1 MASGG
6 STRSSVGN
14 LSDETFPSFLSE
26 SAPDSLGPP
35 VAISTAARK
44 EGSDDRTSDVHESYL
59 EESLAVCSTSGAFR
73 DPTHLLGDLSQH
85 KFALSFKD
93 DLSDANDLAS
103 LRLSDMLLPV
113 ELEAGR
119 FHGSC
124 HRPPASPPLPPHA
137 SCRLTALQGEPSAG
151 NCGQTT
157 GDTSLGLLPLDLVDD
172 LSCGLMTLTDRM
184 VPGTELRAQT
194 DIQRLLASPS
204 SAPDDSLCS
213 FEQNELQQHGDG
225 DGNGDDPELEELKE
239 YEFSKDDIRSL
250 LQQQEQQQLE
260 GRLQGQGLATA
271 GSLREPPW
279 LGAVGPVKGG
289 GYKLTPALGA
299 TLFQDAFEMPRRRVA
314 GAGRDCA
321 HTSDDEYDKD
331 DNDHEFDDVVVG
343 GRDFPVRR
351 MDTNGAIL
359 VCNRPGLEGGSSD
372 EAERDGRPRACGST
386 GLMEVAAMEPR
397 SSAEGWHRA
406 ASPDAGSGESGEA
419 RGREHGDGNGGWCV
433 DASPP
438 EPCLLTRSVAGE
450 EVRTQATP
458 WGSLHLQRLVC
469 GEREGEAEGENDNDE
484 ARDSNESDEGQGEGL
499 DSMYLL
505 PNSTAW
511 LGGRMSGDVTGV
523 EPVSSTSL
531 FRSDI
536 RPPQERR
543 DWTRIKEEQAHGGPD
558 VCPGVVYQDERGEW
572 VTDLAFFTPLDTLT
586 DTYGGL
592 AHATSN
598 DGDFISGND
607 VAALMDAD
615 EEAFL
620 KENPF
625 TQLETC
631 EGAMVPTTADGGSV
645 DDITAAAATLADVTL
660 GMGDSSWRLLPDG
673 HMQLRASLAPDGG
686 GDEEEADAYMRL
698 SLGTFIRQRS
708 EALGSLWG
716 NAASSMRP
724 SFGYDIVSPE
734 RRAPFALLRMSDAS
748 SCCSDATAERT
759 LQDGRDDGEDSGDGA
774 ELTLFPVSVEEAVSP
789 APIPSQTVLLSPART
804 PSSEEAGRRGA
815 SGREQG
821 QKGDGAA
828 THPEES
834 VLHISSIASAIANAS
849 LNADPMQ
856 LAAMIMHLSN
866 KGHRAQPPGAVTSPT
881 QCPLAPD
888 SRQLLSV
895 EPRENL
901 TAPPPS
907 SMSSSSSVAPSG
919 VKPREQDAGSG
930 SQAPDDGADALKS
943 VTPESPLI
951 LSPFGAV
958 CEASAAVSLTD
969 EPLSVSAWCASVF
982 GAGGGSVLAEESRI
996 LERTFDLEKY
1006 LKQVSLYDDGNE
1018 NTKEERGSVNF
1029 AATAKHATFATTAAV
1044 IAPDP
1049 STAIP
1054 AREPGDETLTSPPLS
1069 RVARPGDARERRS
1082 RGAGPKDGPPPV
1094 SARGSM
1100 VGVEARAEK
1109 PSTSERSA
1117 RPSDLRQ
1124 KESKVSASRRASG
1137 AKTTAKREKVGER
1150 TVIVGGDS
1158 LVPGATIGVEQL
1170 LAGTGGQSRT
1180 QQDGTWS
1187 HKGER
1192 NVLQRDVRTAGNST
1206 DEHNLGSSE
1215 PRGGQ
1220 PEETFLFRP
1229 STSPLSHSSP
1239 GQGSDTSNS
1248 PSTNTA
1254 PSVVREDRTGG
1265 TSVPCATPSVNG
1277 PVGHASPTSPCDP
1290 SLSRLTY
1297 LSEGDST
1304 LQNSICFP
1312 PHPISTTKCNE
1323 LSTTIVSSSPTPD
1336 LDATLTPASS
1346 GVELQHS
1353 PHQTLR
1359 LSSTTSYHHVASS
1372 GTIRLPPD
1380 RVTDPGKLAAP
1391 LRVLASNAV
1400 PTLLTAQPLM
1410 SSAALVQGY
1419 LTDNITADYPGALAT
1434 PHYTVP
1440 PAPTV
1445 PLPSSC
1451 HLHCVAGVTGAAFPT
1466 AGFMSSVPAVS
1477 CTAASAGLY
1486 SMPSLA
1492 GILQGAQHGLLPGTH
1507 SGMVHMLDLG
1517 ATPCRVLVPE
1527 ELGFP
1532 NACCVGIAAQ
1542 TSLNVYNPTERWLQ
1556 VSLCLLSTS
1565 IDGEKVEGE
1574 SQQCLVFKSQTVLGP
1589 RSSEDVRV
1597 LLVPRRA
1604 GVHVCVLSVAS
1615 WPVAATPVDVA
1626 HAGALASRVLLTALA
1641 QHPHVQLEAGS
1652 GQGVEFGDVQW
1663 GTARVLPVRLT
1674 NRTRATVPVRLV
1686 ISANAVAWR
1695 CFTFSRSDPETASNP
1710 TTEALSAPSI
1720 INLVMHAAHSAQEA
1734 ESQAATLWI
1743 CFRAPARHGS
1753 RTDAVGPVEHFSARV
1768 DVELDSPGP
1777 STVVSSLPLRA
1788 RVGVARVHAPKHLQT
1803 LEFLARPGTST
1814 VRKLPLQNVGN
1825 INVEL
1830 SMKVVFPG
1838 VAFSVQPSTLHL
1850 SAGQE
1855 SDLSVSF
1862 ALSDDNICPAH
1873 GLLQILV
1880 LPMGPQYEVCLKGEV
1895 QHPSPLLNIPPL
1907 LSNKQFLS
1915 WGGVSLGRATQQKLT
1930 LRNNSETASLPL
1942 RMVIR
1947 GQDHDCFQLQSTF
1960 GREERLS
1967 SARELVLGP
1976 RQDVPVRLLFV
1987 PTRRT
1992 CMLAK
1997 LEIKQSGTRSTVP
2010 GVKFTIPLSG
2020 YGGCSHVLLEG
2031 ARRMSDSYAA
2041 VLRDVADGR
2050 VSSTR
2055 VRLRNAGTRAA
2066 FVRAVCFGDMQAR
2079 EVADGSVFTI
2089 SPGHFVLKER
2099 AEQEVEL
2106 TCRATA
2112 RESALCNTST
2122 ALLAVVCFFCG
2133 DEITRQLF
2141 RRAVAQ
2147 TDGRWKPAL
2156 SEENPLRAVDFHV
2169 PFPGEEAVTEVYDLP
2184 ERPNDAASF
2193 YSHMSRVLLSLAG
2206 RAVQPGAAA
2215 DTDTVDTG
2223 YADSL
2228 EDTAQAETHLRD
2240 DGGQRR
2246 STSREGEAQRATR
2259 QHGSTSL
2266 DVLPVRG
2273 PQSEGAAAG
2282 VEASAW
2288 SAEPTL
2294 LLLPAPTIGYSEGR
2308 VTLRNHT
2315 SRALPFE
2322 LSWPAHCLTVTP
2334 HQGVLDPQG
2343 ALLILV
2349 SPTSSTSAK
2358 TKLPWSGRLYVH
2370 CDNQQQVVR
2379 VQIREDLVQADMV
2392 SPGPAVG
2399 RTLAVPH
2406 ATPATPAIPPAM
2418 PPALLATPS
2427 IQARRSLPLPVLGGV
2442 EVSNKTVYFPATRVG
2457 ETSKAALEF
2466 TNRGTEEV
2474 KWYLTSFAP
2483 PYVKGVAGSGDVFRA
2498 TYSTFRFSR
2507 MAGTLEAAG
2516 KATVW
2521 AEFMPRDGGR
2531 YAQFWDLECHPEGH
2545 THLRDHTRVQLSA
2558 EALGETLGGG
2568 TDAEAVPVGLVKT
2581 APAPSPPRARDGTE
2595 LPTPAQHSHGCP
2607 AHEDGKGSAG
2617 ATATTTAAGGLY
2629 VPRESYSFPQT
2640 ELGSSSTVKVSIR
2653 NKTSQPHTLKF
2664 VCTRAPFHIQH
2675 SNHLIRA
2682 QHYVNLPVQFKPLVA
2697 GTSEGLLV
2705 IETAPGSSLSVR
2717 LHGEAIAAP
2726 Q

>member
-6 STRSSVGN
+6 SARSSVGN

-35 VAISTAARK
+35 VAISTVARK

-59 EESLAVCSTSGAFR
+59 EESLAVGSTSGAFR

-93 DLSDANDLAS
+93 DLSDADDLAS

-119 FHGSC
+119 LHGSC

-250 LQQQEQQQLE
+250 VQQQEQQQLE

-289 GYKLTPALGA
+289 GYKPTPALGA

-351 MDTNGAIL
+351 VDTNGAIL

-397 SSAEGWHRA
+397 ISAEGWHRA

-419 RGREHGDGNGGWCV
+419 RGREHGDGNGGWGV

-511 LGGRMSGDVTGV
+511 LGGRVSGDVTGV

-536 RPPQERR
+536 GPPQERG

-625 TQLETC
+625 TQVLS
-631 EGAMVPTTADGGSV
+631 P
-645 DDITAAAATLADVTL
+645 AATLADVTL

-734 RRAPFALLRMSDAS
+734 RRAPFALLRMSDARPS
-748 SCCSDATAERT
+748 HCQRKASHQQLHSTLIIPLCS
-759 LQDGRDDGEDSGDGA
+759 
-774 ELTLFPVSVEEAVSP
+774 VSVEEAVSP

-881 QCPLAPD
+881 H
-888 SRQLLSV
+888 
-895 EPRENL
+895 
-901 TAPPPS
+901 
-907 SMSSSSSVAPSG
+907 
-919 VKPREQDAGSG
+919 
-930 SQAPDDGADALKS
+930 
-943 VTPESPLI
+943 
-951 LSPFGAV
+951 
-958 CEASAAVSLTD
+958 
-969 EPLSVSAWCASVF
+969 
-982 GAGGGSVLAEESRI
+982 VLAEESRI

-1054 AREPGDETLTSPPLS
+1054 AREPGDETLTLPPLS
-1069 RVARPGDARERRS
+1069 RVARPGDAREKRS
-1082 RGAGPKDGPPPV
+1082 RGAGPKDVPPPV

-1158 LVPGATIGVEQL
+1158 LVPGASIGVEQL
-1170 LAGTGGQSRT
+1170 LA
-1180 QQDGTWS
+1180 
-1187 HKGER
+1187 
-1192 NVLQRDVRTAGNST
+1192 
-1206 DEHNLGSSE
+1206 EHNLGSSE
-1215 PRGGQ
+1215 PWGGQ

-1248 PSTNTA
+1248 LSTNTA
-1254 PSVVREDRTGG
+1254 PSVVRDDRAGG

-1277 PVGHASPTSPCDP
+1277 AVGHASPTSPCDP
-1290 SLSRLTY
+1290 NLSRLTY

-1400 PTLLTAQPLM
+1400 PTLLTAQSLM
-1410 SSAALVQGY
+1410 SSAALVQRY

-1434 PHYTVP
+1434 PHYTVPPAPIVP

-1486 SMPSLA
+1486 SMPALA

-1507 SGMVHMLDLG
+1507 SGMVHMLGEQRYNCNLHVRADLG

-1604 GVHVCVLSVAS
+1604 GVHVCMLSVAS

-1641 QHPHVQLEAGS
+1641 QHPHVQVEAGS

-1674 NRTRATVPVRLV
+1674 NRTHATVPVRLV

-1743 CFRAPARHGS
+1743 CFRAPARHSS

-1830 SMKVVFPG
+1830 SMKVVGPG

-1915 WGGVSLGRATQQKLT
+1915 WGGVSLGRAIQQKLT

-2141 RRAVAQ
+2141 RRAMAQ

-2206 RAVQPGAAA
+2206 QQSLTLSPPV
-2215 DTDTVDTG
+2215 TG
-2223 YADSL
+2223 MY
-2228 EDTAQAETHLRD
+2228 
-2240 DGGQRR
+2240 
-2246 STSREGEAQRATR
+2246 REGEAQRATR

-2294 LLLPAPTIGYSEGR
+2294 LLLPAPTIGTNGDRR

-2418 PPALLATPS
+2418 LPALLATPS

-2483 PYVKGVAGSGDVFRA
+2483 PYVKGVAGTGDVFRA

-2521 AEFMPRDGGR
+2521 AEFMPRDGGC

-2558 EALGETLGGG
+2558 EVCSTRMRVCGVRVWRGTGG
-2568 TDAEAVPVGLVKT
+2568 ASASHLSRPM
-2581 APAPSPPRARDGTE
+2581 APGSAP
-2595 LPTPAQHSHGCP
+2595 
-2607 AHEDGKGSAG
+2607 KGSAG

-2640 ELGSSSTVKVSIR
+2640 ALGSSSTVKVSIR

-2664 VCTRAPFHIQH
+2664 VCARAPFHIQH